1 MEKRQHLRV
10 AKDNLS
16 VDVAYGTGFFRG
28 LVSDISR
35 FGVCITDLSKQL
47 DGDVG
52 KMTIV
57 VSGQGEHFKMN
68 VRPRWYTHGGA
79 RKSVGVEIMNIPWG
93 WTEFVMNFEP
103 AIENDVWGEVRL

>member
-10 AKDNLS
+10 AKENLS
-16 VDVAYGTGFFRG
+16 VDVAYGSRFFHG
-28 LVSDISR
+28 QISDISR

-47 DGDVG
+47 DGDVK

-57 VSGQGEHFKMN
+57 VSGQGEHVKMN

-79 RKSVGVEIMNIPWG
+79 RKS
-93 WTEFVMNFEP
+93 
-103 AIENDVWGEVRL
+103 